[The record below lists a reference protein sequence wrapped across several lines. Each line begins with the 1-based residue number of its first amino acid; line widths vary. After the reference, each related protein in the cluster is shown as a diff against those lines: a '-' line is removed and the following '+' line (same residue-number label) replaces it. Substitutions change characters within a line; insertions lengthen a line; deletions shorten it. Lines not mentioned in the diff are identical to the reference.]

1 MLAEVAT
8 ENNTQNHVQLNFNFK
23 RHDIFLSDL
32 VTDVNTSASKRKVLF
47 PCDSVQIFFQ
57 A

>member
-23 RHDIFLSDL
+23 LHDIFLSDL

-47 PCDSVQIFFQ
+47 PCDSLQIFFQ